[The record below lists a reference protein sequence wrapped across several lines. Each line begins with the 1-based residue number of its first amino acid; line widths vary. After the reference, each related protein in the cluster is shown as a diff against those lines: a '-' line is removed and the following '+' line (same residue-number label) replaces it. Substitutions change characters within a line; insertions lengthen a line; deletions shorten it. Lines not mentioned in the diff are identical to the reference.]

1 MPPNLTDRIASQLL
15 KVAAGR
21 LQSDSIRLNKAGQV
35 TADPLQ
41 RAIAQLA
48 AQLAK
53 QGLSPIDLDR
63 PAGREA
69 LEAIVSTINPK
80 HADAAM
86 HLLLALPDEW
96 KHAVNAAYRL
106 ADHIARQV
114 NKG

>member
-1 MPPNLTDRIASQLL
+1 MPPTLTDRIAGQLIRVASERL
-15 KVAAGR
+15 K
-21 LQSDSIRLNKAGQV
+21 SDSIRLDKAGRV

-48 AQLAK
+48 AQLAR
-53 QGLSPIDLDR
+53 QGLSPVDLDR
-63 PAGREA
+63 PEGREA
-69 LEAIVSTINPK
+69 LEAIVSVINPK
-80 HADAAM
+80 RADAAM

-106 ADHIARQV
+106 ADHIAHQV